1 MASKSKVQGGADKAT
16 RERLTK
22 VGAARRA
29 LLGSRPTANTK
40 KLGTRIA
47 ELAGKE
53 GVIVEWT
60 LRPANPSE
68 SVAVMCGCFCACGCS
83 CIA

>member
-1 MASKSKVQGGADKAT
+1 MATKSKVQGGADKAT

-22 VGAARRA
+22 VGTARRA

-40 KLGTRIA
+40 KLGKRIA
-47 ELAGKE
+47 ELAAKE

-60 LRPANPSE
+60 LRPVNPSD
-68 SVAVMCGCFCACGCS
+68 SVAVACGCFCACGCS